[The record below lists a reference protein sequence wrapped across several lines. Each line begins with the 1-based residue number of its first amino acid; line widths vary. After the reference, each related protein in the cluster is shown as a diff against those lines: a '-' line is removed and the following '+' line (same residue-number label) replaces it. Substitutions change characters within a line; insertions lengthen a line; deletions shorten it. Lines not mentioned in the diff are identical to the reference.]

1 MNQEDGLNGE
11 SLVEEIRNE
20 LVEIDSLQ
28 INAHAQ
34 RFDELHTKL
43 ATALSSIDGL

>member
-1 MNQEDGLNGE
+1 MNQEDVVNGE

-20 LVEIDSLQ
+20 LVEIDALQ
-28 INAHAQ
+28 INDHAI
-34 RFDELHTKL
+34 RFEELHTKL

>member
-11 SLVEEIRNE
+11 NLVEEIRNE
-20 LVEIDSLQ
+20 LLEIDSLQ

-34 RFDELHTKL
+34 RFEELHTKL
-43 ATALSSIDGL
+43 AAALSSIDGL

>member
-11 SLVEEIRNE
+11 GLVEEIRNE

-34 RFDELHTKL
+34 HFEELHTKL

>member
-1 MNQEDGLNGE
+1 MNQEDPVNGE
-11 SLVEEIRNE
+11 GLVEEVRNE
-20 LVEIDSLQ
+20 LIEIDAMD

-34 RFDELHTKL
+34 RFEELHTKL

>member
-1 MNQEDGLNGE
+1 MNQKDPVNGE
-11 SLVEEIRNE
+11 GLVEEVSNE
-20 LVEIDSLQ
+20 LIEIDAMD

-34 RFDELHTKL
+34 RFEELHTKL

>member
-1 MNQEDGLNGE
+1 MNQEGGLNGE
-11 SLVEEIRNE
+11 RLVEEIRNE
-20 LVEIDSLQ
+20 LGEIDSLQ

-34 RFDELHTKL
+34 RFEELHTKL

>member
-1 MNQEDGLNGE
+1 MNQEGGLNGE

-20 LVEIDSLQ
+20 LGEIDSLQ
-28 INAHAQ
+28 INTHAQ
-34 RFDELHTKL
+34 RFEELHTKL

>member
-1 MNQEDGLNGE
+1 MNQEDVVNGE

-20 LVEIDSLQ
+20 LVEIDALQ
-28 INAHAQ
+28 INDHAQ
-34 RFDELHTKL
+34 RFEELHTKL

>member
-11 SLVEEIRNE
+11 SLVGEIRNE

-28 INAHAQ
+28 INDHAQ
-34 RFDELHTKL
+34 RFEDLHTKL

>member
-1 MNQEDGLNGE
+1 MNQEGGLNGE
-11 SLVEEIRNE
+11 GLVEEIRNE
-20 LVEIDSLQ
+20 LVEIEPLQ

-34 RFDELHTKL
+34 RFEELHTKL

>member
-1 MNQEDGLNGE
+1 MNREDGLNGE
-11 SLVEEIRNE
+11 SLVEEIRSE

-28 INAHAQ
+28 INDHAQ
-34 RFDELHTKL
+34 RFEELHTKL

>member
-1 MNQEDGLNGE
+1 MNQDDVVKGE

-28 INAHAQ
+28 INDHAQ
-34 RFDELHTKL
+34 RFEELHTKL
-43 ATALSSIDGL
+43 TTALSSIDGL

>member
-11 SLVEEIRNE
+11 SLVGEIRNE
-20 LVEIDSLQ
+20 LVEIDALQ

-34 RFDELHTKL
+34 RFEELHTKL

>member
-1 MNQEDGLNGE
+1 MSQEDAVIGE
-11 SLVEEIRNE
+11 NLVEEIRNE
-20 LVEIDSLQ
+20 LIEIDAVN

-34 RFDELHTKL
+34 RFEELHTKL

>member
-1 MNQEDGLNGE
+1 MNQEDVVNGE

-20 LVEIDSLQ
+20 LVEIDALQ
-28 INAHAQ
+28 IHAHTQ
-34 RFDELHTKL
+34 RFEELHTKL